1 MPDVQSCWQSMF
13 GALRRNKSLTVCVW
27 PRPRGEKEVQMGEE
41 RFKCEDELIEDQYLL
56 SQEQFE
62 KLAGG
67 VMEQIE
73 KYSLERN
80 GN

>member
-1 MPDVQSCWQSMF
+1 
-13 GALRRNKSLTVCVW
+13 
-27 PRPRGEKEVQMGEE
+27 MGEE